1 MIKVKIIKEENL
13 ISKIEIKGHSLYA
26 VYGKDIVCAG
36 VSTMVIT
43 TVNAIIR
50 YQEKSISYNQD
61 EGYVFLVVNEHDRVI
76 DLLLENLISLLKE
89 LEKQY
94 PKNIKI
100 NE

>member
-1 MIKVKIIKEENL
+1 MIKVKIIKESNL

-26 VYGKDIVCAG
+26 AHGHDIVCAG
-36 VSTMVIT
+36 VSTMVVT

-50 YQEKSISYNQD
+50 YQEMSISYDQD
-61 EGYVFLVVNEHDRVI
+61 EGYVLLVVNDHDRVI
-76 DLLLENLISLLKE
+76 DLLLENLVSLLKE
-89 LEKQY
+89 LEVQY